1 MLRRGLILLNGSIYT
16 FDPTMPRAKAMLV
29 LDGRV
34 EYCGDDLDPADMG
47 IDPKQQSGWMSVI
60 DLEEK
65 TVLPGFVDS
74 HTHLLLYAR
83 SLREIDLR
91 RVRALSGVVEAVQA
105 KVGEQKKGVWI
116 LGRGWNR
123 DRWTDG
129 GLPHRRHLDAIAP
142 HHPVLLRCHDEHTV
156 WANTLAMKV
165 AGVMND
171 TADPPGGKI
180 VRDPATGDL
189 TGIFK
194 ERAASLLTRA
204 IPESSP
210 GLQRDLMANALREVV
225 RRGVT
230 AVYDHD
236 GAAAFQLLAELQG
249 GGLLPLRVTESFR
262 VDSLDG
268 RDHSGI
274 VAGFGNEFLRM
285 GGVKIFLDGSLSS
298 RTGWMWEPYADGS
311 GTGQPIHDEKDR
323 AAILAKAV
331 AARVPLVF
339 HAIGDRAVTTALDMV
354 EEFQSKE
361 TGPRIRHRIEHAQT
375 VRPEDVARFQ
385 KLDVVAS
392 MQPVHLLDDV
402 EAAQKALGTR
412 IANTFAAKRLM
423 DAGATVAFG
432 SDLPIAPF
440 DPMIGIYAATQRRR
454 ADGTPKDG
462 FALDQAISVEEAMK
476 AYTTNGAAALGIG
489 ERLGR
494 LSEGFAADCVVLSND
509 PFKCLPEDLLN
520 THVEMTIVDGRVVY
534 DRRGMP
540 RKETI

>member
-16 FDPTMPRAKAMLV
+16 FDPTLPRAKAMLV

-34 EYCGDDLDPADMG
+34 EYCGDDLDPAEMG
-47 IDPKQQSGWMSVI
+47 IDTKQQSGWMTVI
-60 DLEEK
+60 DLEGK

-74 HTHLLLYAR
+74 HTHLNLYAK
-83 SLREIDLR
+83 SLREVDLR
-91 RVRALSGVVEAVQA
+91 LSRSLAAVTEAVA
-105 KVGEQKKGVWI
+105 VKVGEQKKGVWI

-165 AGVMND
+165 AGVGRD
-171 TADPPGGKI
+171 TPDPSGGKI
-180 VRDPATGDL
+180 VRDASGDL

-194 ERAASLLTRA
+194 ERAASLLSRVV
-204 IPESSP
+204 PESSP
-210 GLQRDLMANALREVV
+210 GLQRDLMANALREIV

-236 GAAAFQLLAELQG
+236 GAQAFQLLAELQG
-249 GGLLPLRVTESFR
+249 SGLLPLRVTESFR

-285 GGVKIFLDGSLSS
+285 GGVKVFLDGALSS

-311 GTGQPIHDEKDR
+311 GTGQPIHDEKER
-323 AAILAKAV
+323 AAIVAKAM

-339 HAIGDRAVTTALDMV
+339 HAIGDRAVSTALDMV
-354 EEFQSKE
+354 EEFQRKE

-375 VRPEDVARFQ
+375 VRPEDLPRFQ

-402 EAAQKALGTR
+402 EAAHKALGSR
-412 IANTFAAKRLM
+412 IANTFAARKLM
-423 DAGATVAFG
+423 DAGANVAFG

-454 ADGTPKDG
+454 PDGTPKEG
-462 FALDQAISVEEAMK
+462 FALEQAVSVEEAIR
-476 AYTTNGAAALGIG
+476 AYTCNGAAALGIG

-494 LSEGFAADCVVLSND
+494 LSEGFAADCVVLSAD
-509 PFKCLPEDLLN
+509 PFTCAPEELLG